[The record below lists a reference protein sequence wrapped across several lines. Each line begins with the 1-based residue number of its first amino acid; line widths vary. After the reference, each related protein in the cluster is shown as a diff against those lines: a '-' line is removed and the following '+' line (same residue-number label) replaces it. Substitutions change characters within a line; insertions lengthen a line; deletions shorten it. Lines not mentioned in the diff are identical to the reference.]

1 MATAALNRP
10 FSSALQLPQKKKK
23 LGTASVIVPR
33 DASIASSESE
43 KTKLSRA
50 GQK

>member
-10 FSSALQLPQKKKK
+10 FSSALQLPKKKK